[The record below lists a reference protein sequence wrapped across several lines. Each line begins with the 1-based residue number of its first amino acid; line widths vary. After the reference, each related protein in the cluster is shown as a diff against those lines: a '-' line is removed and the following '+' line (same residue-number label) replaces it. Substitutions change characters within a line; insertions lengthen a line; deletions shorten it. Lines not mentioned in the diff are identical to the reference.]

1 MPNNAD
7 GYSVVYTKLTVELVK
22 SYSTR
27 TVREASELKNVTKS
41 EKVHN
46 FLDPPLPRMFWTFLN
61 LGKFEI

>member
-27 TVREASELKNVTKS
+27 TVREASELKNVNQLYHPI
-41 EKVHN
+41 VQA
-46 FLDPPLPRMFWTFLN
+46 
-61 LGKFEI
+61 